1 MVGRTPWSATGVKIR
16 PFGQSQAARRD
27 VAQTLVSAAPR
38 LISALFVHEQEARQ
52 ECRAGRLKPAPRRVG
67 DQFRPCNGLILTPM
81 APRGRP
87 PHLGARVRKRK
98 PSDGI
103 QFALRGHTAPP
114 RLRYTCGQIVSRPC
128 RIPHRLPPLKP
139 AASAF
144 SRGLSPSRSS
154 WNRST
159 PRF

>member
-1 MVGRTPWSATGVKIR
+1 MAGSLEDGGWGGPPGGCPMGHGTPKSRLIPGRPARGSVADLGTGVKIR

-81 APRGRP
+81 PRS
-87 PHLGARVRKRK
+87 AA
-98 PSDGI
+98 D
-103 QFALRGHTAPP
+103 
-114 RLRYTCGQIVSRPC
+114 
-128 RIPHRLPPLKP
+128 PLV
-139 AASAF
+139 
-144 SRGLSPSRSS
+144 GLL
-154 WNRST
+154 NLYAT
-159 PRF
+159 